1 MLTELRIQDF
11 AIIDDLRLRLD
22 SGFTVFTGETGAGKS
37 IIIDAVEML
46 LGGRADSTM
55 VRTDAEV
62 AIIEGAFRLDP
73 SIQDEVKKILER
85 ESLLDDPEY
94 LTLGRE
100 IRRQGRNICRVNGRT
115 VSLNLLRELG
125 EWLVDVHGQSQHL
138 SLLRVREH
146 LQLLDRYAQAED
158 LRNSFMD
165 AYHVLGRV
173 RREISELRNREQEAV
188 SRADLLT
195 YQLNEIES
203 AALQTGEE
211 TELIAERARLANA
224 EQLATLA
231 EQAITALDE
240 GPGDREAITDL
251 LGRAAQAL
259 TGLAKID
266 NSMEGIQ
273 AEAQALVEHTSDLT
287 RRLRVYREGIE
298 HNPQRLDQVE
308 DRLNLIH
315 SLQRKYGDAIEA
327 VHGYAVSAR
336 AELEAITYSEE
347 RLQDLESEETR
358 LLPHLGELGRELSH
372 VRREAGEQLEHEIE
386 EELTDL
392 RMEGANFGVDL
403 SWEDDEQGAPTG
415 DRRVAFSPMGFD
427 QVEFLVAPNPGEG
440 LKPLVKIASGG
451 ETSRLMLGLKSVL
464 VRADRTPTLIF
475 DEIDQGIG
483 GRVGAIVGRKL
494 WGVAQNHQVLCVTHL
509 PQLGAFGDQH
519 FKIEKEVQGGR
530 TVTLARRLT
539 DAERLPELASMLGG
553 VSEPNLESA
562 ADLLRQ
568 AIEVKSAAR
577 EEEALAS

>member
-11 AIIDDLRLRLD
+11 AIIDDLRLNLD

-55 VRTDAEV
+55 VRSGAEV
-62 AIIEGAFRLDP
+62 AIIEGAFRLD
-73 SIQDEVKKILER
+73 SSVQNEVNQILER
-85 ESLLDDPEY
+85 ESLLDDSKY
-94 LTLGRE
+94 LMLGRE

-125 EWLVDVHGQSQHL
+125 EWLVDVHGQSEHL
-138 SLLRVREH
+138 SLLRVGEH

-158 LRNSFMD
+158 LRNSFME
-165 AYHVLGRV
+165 AYHVLGKV
-173 RREISELRNREQEAV
+173 RREMSELRQREREAA

-203 AALQTGEE
+203 AALQPGEE

-231 EQAITALDE
+231 EQAIAALDE
-240 GPGDREAITDL
+240 GLSDREAISDL
-251 LGRAAQAL
+251 LGQATQAL

-266 NSMEGIQ
+266 GSMEGIK
-273 AEAQALVEHTSDLT
+273 AEAQALVEQSSDLA

-298 HNPQRLDQVE
+298 YNPQRLDQVE
-308 DRLNLIH
+308 ERLGLLH
-315 SLQRKYGDAIEA
+315 SLQRKYGDGIEA
-327 VHGYAVSAR
+327 VLGYAVSAR
-336 AELEAITYSEE
+336 AELEAITHSEE
-347 RLQDLESEETR
+347 RLQDLEAEETR
-358 LLPHLGELGRELSH
+358 LLSRIGELGQELSH
-372 VRREAGEQLEHEIE
+372 VRREAGEQLEHAIE

-403 SWEDDEQGAPTG
+403 SWDDDAQGAPVG

-519 FKIEKEVQGGR
+519 FKIRKEVQGGR
-530 TVTLARRLT
+530 TVTLANRLT
-539 DAERLPELASMLGG
+539 DDERLPELASMLGG

-568 AIEVKSAAR
+568 ASETKRAAR
-577 EEEALAS
+577 IEQS

>member
-11 AIIDDLRLRLD
+11 AIIDDLRLNLD

-55 VRTDAEV
+55 VRTGAEA
-62 AIIEGAFRLDP
+62 AIIEGTFRLDP
-73 SIQDEVKKILER
+73 SIEEETNRILER
-85 ESLLDDPEY
+85 ESLLDDPEF

-115 VSLNLLRELG
+115 VNLNLLRELG
-125 EWLVDVHGQSQHL
+125 EWLVDVHGQSEHL
-138 SLLRVREH
+138 SLLRVQEH
-146 LQLLDRYAQAED
+146 LQLLDRYAQVEE
-158 LRNSFMD
+158 LRNSFTH
-165 AYHVLGRV
+165 AYKVLERV
-173 RREISELRNREQEAV
+173 RRELSQLRQKKQEAA
-188 SRADLLT
+188 SRADLLS
-195 YQLNEIES
+195 YQINEIET
-203 AALQTGEE
+203 ATLQAGEYV
-211 TELIAERARLANA
+211 ELVAERTRLANA

-231 EQAITALDE
+231 EQSIAAFDE
-240 GPGDREAITDL
+240 GPRDREAITDL
-251 LGRAAQAL
+251 LGQAAQAL
-259 TGLAKID
+259 AGLAKID
-266 NSMEGIQ
+266 DSMEGTQ
-273 AEAQALVEHTSDLT
+273 AEAQALAEQISELA
-287 RRLRVYREGIE
+287 RRLRIYREGIE
-298 HNPQRLDQVE
+298 YNPKRLDQVE
-308 DRLNLIH
+308 ERLNLIR
-315 SLQRKYGDAIEA
+315 SLQRKYGDGIEE
-327 VHGYAVSAR
+327 VLGYAETAR
-336 AELEAITYSEE
+336 AELESITHSEE
-347 RLQDLESEETR
+347 RLQELETEEAR
-358 LLPHLGELGRELSH
+358 LLSQLGELGRKLSH
-372 VRREAGEQLEHEIE
+372 ARREAGEQLESAIE
-386 EELTDL
+386 EELADL
-392 RMEGANFGVDL
+392 RMEGANFGVEL
-403 SWEDDEQGAPTG
+403 SWEDDAQGAPSG
-415 DRRVAFSPMGFD
+415 DRRIAFSPLGFD
-427 QVEFLVAPNPGEG
+427 QIEFLVAPNPGEG

-494 WGVAQNHQVLCVTHL
+494 WGVALNHQVLCVTHL

-568 AIEVKSAAR
+568 AIEAKRAESV
-577 EEEALAS
+577 E

>member
-11 AIIDDLRLRLD
+11 AIIDDLRLNLD

-55 VRTDAEV
+55 VRTGAEA
-62 AIIEGAFRLDP
+62 AIIEGTFRLDP
-73 SIQDEVKKILER
+73 SIEEETNRILER
-85 ESLLDDPEY
+85 ESLLDDPEF

-115 VSLNLLRELG
+115 VNLNLLRELG
-125 EWLVDVHGQSQHL
+125 EWLVDVHGQSEHL
-138 SLLRVREH
+138 SLLRVQEH
-146 LQLLDRYAQAED
+146 LQLLDRYAQVEE
-158 LRNSFMD
+158 LRNSFTH
-165 AYHVLGRV
+165 AYKVLERV
-173 RREISELRNREQEAV
+173 RRELSQLRQKKQEAA
-188 SRADLLT
+188 SRADLLS
-195 YQLNEIES
+195 YQINEIET
-203 AALQTGEE
+203 ATLQAGEE
-211 TELIAERARLANA
+211 VELVAERTRLANA

-231 EQAITALDE
+231 EQSIAAFDE
-240 GPGDREAITDL
+240 GPRDREAITDL
-251 LGRAAQAL
+251 LGQAAQAL
-259 TGLAKID
+259 AGLAKID
-266 NSMEGIQ
+266 DSMEGTQ
-273 AEAQALVEHTSDLT
+273 AEAQALAEQISELA
-287 RRLRVYREGIE
+287 RRLRIYREGIE
-298 HNPQRLDQVE
+298 YNPKRLDQVE
-308 DRLNLIH
+308 ERLNLIR
-315 SLQRKYGDAIEA
+315 SLQRKYGDGIEE
-327 VHGYAVSAR
+327 VLGYAETAR
-336 AELEAITYSEE
+336 AELESITHSEE
-347 RLQDLESEETR
+347 RLQELETEEAR
-358 LLPHLGELGRELSH
+358 LLSQLGELGRKLSH
-372 VRREAGEQLEHEIE
+372 ARREAGEQLESAIE
-386 EELTDL
+386 EELADL
-392 RMEGANFGVDL
+392 RMEGANFGVEL
-403 SWEDDEQGAPTG
+403 SWEDDAQGAPSG
-415 DRRVAFSPMGFD
+415 DRRIAFSPLGFD
-427 QVEFLVAPNPGEG
+427 QIEFLVAPNPGEG

-494 WGVAQNHQVLCVTHL
+494 WGVALNHQVLCVTHL

-568 AIEVKSAAR
+568 AIEAKRAESV
-577 EEEALAS
+577 E

>member
-1 MLTELRIQDF
+1 MLIELRIQDF
-11 AIIDDLRLRLD
+11 AIIDDLHLNLD

-55 VRTDAEV
+55 VRSDAEV
-62 AIIEGAFRLDP
+62 AIIEGAFRLEP
-73 SIQDEVKKILER
+73 SIQDEVNQILER
-85 ESLLDDPEY
+85 ENLLDDPEF

-115 VSLNLLRELG
+115 INLNLLRELG
-125 EWLVDVHGQSQHL
+125 EWLVDVHGQSEHL

-146 LQLLDRYAQAED
+146 LQLLDRYAQVED
-158 LRNSFMD
+158 LRNAFAD
-165 AYHVLGRV
+165 AYQVLGRV
-173 RREISELRNREQEAV
+173 RREISELRQREQQAA
-188 SRADLLT
+188 SRADLLA
-195 YQLNEIES
+195 YQINEIET
-203 AALQTGEE
+203 AALRMGEE
-211 TELIAERARLANA
+211 AELIAERNRLANA

-231 EQAITALDE
+231 EQAIAALDE
-240 GPGDREAITDL
+240 EPSDREAITDL
-251 LGRAAQAL
+251 LGRATQAL

-266 NSMEGIQ
+266 GSMEETQ
-273 AEAQALVEHTSDLT
+273 AEAQALVEHTSDLA

-298 HNPQRLDQVE
+298 YNPQRLDQVE
-308 DRLNLIH
+308 ERLGLLH
-315 SLQRKYGDAIEA
+315 SLQRKYGVGID
-327 VHGYAVSAR
+327 VVLGYAEAAR
-336 AELEAITYSEE
+336 AELEAITHSEE
-347 RLQDLESEETR
+347 RLQDLESEEAR
-358 LLPHLGELGRELSH
+358 LLSHLGELGSELSQA
-372 VRREAGEQLEHEIE
+372 RRQAGERLKHAIE

-392 RMEGANFGVDL
+392 RMEGANFEVDL
-403 SWEDDEQGAPTG
+403 SWEDDAQGAPAG
-415 DRRVAFSPMGFD
+415 DRRIAFSSMGFD

-464 VRADRTPTLIF
+464 VRADQTPTLIF

-494 WGVAQNHQVLCVTHL
+494 WGVAHNHQVLCVTHL
-509 PQLGAFGDQH
+509 PQLGAFGEQH

-539 DAERLPELASMLGG
+539 DSERIPELASMLGG

-568 AIEVKSAAR
+568 AIEAKSVAR
-577 EEEALAS
+577 VEQS

>member
-1 MLTELRIQDF
+1 MLAELRIQDF
-11 AIIDDLRLRLD
+11 AIIEDLHLNLD

-55 VRTDAEV
+55 VRSDAEV
-62 AIIEGAFRLDP
+62 AIIEGSFRLD
-73 SIQDEVKKILER
+73 SSVHNEVNQILER
-85 ESLLDDPEY
+85 ESLLDDPEF

-115 VSLNLLRELG
+115 VSLSLLGELG
-125 EWLVDVHGQSQHL
+125 EWLVDVHGQSEHL

-146 LQLLDRYAQAED
+146 LQLLDRYAQVED
-158 LRNSFMD
+158 LRNSFTD
-165 AYHVLGRV
+165 VYNVLGRV
-173 RREISELRNREQEAV
+173 RREISELRQREREAA

-203 AALQTGEE
+203 AALQPGEE

-259 TGLAKID
+259 MGLAKID
-266 NSMEGIQ
+266 ASMEGIQ
-273 AEAQALVEHTSDLT
+273 AEAQALVEQTSDLA
-287 RRLRVYREGIE
+287 RRLRVYQEGIE
-298 HNPQRLDQVE
+298 YNPQRLDQVE
-308 DRLNLIH
+308 ERLGLLH
-315 SLQRKYGDAIEA
+315 TLQRKYGGGIDAVLSYAEA
-327 VHGYAVSAR
+327 AR
-336 AELEAITYSEE
+336 AELEAITHSEE
-347 RLQDLESEETR
+347 RLQDLESEEAR
-358 LLPHLGELGRELSH
+358 LLSRLGELGQELSR
-372 VRREAGEQLEHEIE
+372 VRREAGEQLEHAIE

-403 SWEDDEQGAPTG
+403 SWEDDAKGAPIG

-483 GRVGAIVGRKL
+483 GRVGAIVGSKL

-519 FKIEKEVQGGR
+519 FRIKKEVQGGR
-530 TVTLARRLT
+530 TVTLASRLT
-539 DAERLPELASMLGG
+539 DDERLPELASMLGG

-568 AIEVKSAAR
+568 ASEAKRAAR
-577 EEEALAS
+577 DEGS